1 MWLEQTTKRVDSYH
15 AYICARPPPK
25 CPQFQAQSLL
35 IFFPLCFIFFSVLL
49 SSLLVLSLVVPVGN
63 QRRESMPGW
72 QL

>member
-1 MWLEQTTKRVDSYH
+1 MPIFVL
-15 AYICARPPPK
+15 AL
-25 CPQFQAQSLL
+25 PQMSS
-35 IFFPLCFIFFSVLL
+35 ISSPESTDFFPSLSYFFSVLL